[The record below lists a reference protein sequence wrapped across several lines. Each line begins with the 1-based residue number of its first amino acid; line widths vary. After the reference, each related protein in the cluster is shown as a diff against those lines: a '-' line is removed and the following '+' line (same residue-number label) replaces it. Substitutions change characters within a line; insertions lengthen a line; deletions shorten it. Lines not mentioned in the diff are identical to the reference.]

1 MVVQNKVIIAIYKTK
16 L

>member
-1 MVVQNKVIIAIYKTK
+1 MIHIYTP